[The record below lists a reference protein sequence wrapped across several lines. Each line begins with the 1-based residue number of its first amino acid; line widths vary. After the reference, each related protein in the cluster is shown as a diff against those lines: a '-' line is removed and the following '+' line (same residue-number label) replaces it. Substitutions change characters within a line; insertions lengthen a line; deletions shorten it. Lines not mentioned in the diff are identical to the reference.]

1 MATLKLFI
9 NEQITLDGDE
19 RNTRVLMDIEDVNYL
34 DHRTML
40 LPSGSKVSIFN
51 FDTDVSAGTFG
62 EDKLKYARITNHSTL
77 IPVNVE
83 ISSSNNEVF
92 NHRMNPLQSF
102 YLPSSQVTGS
112 VTDFTYDYIHSI
124 YLQPSGSDNTA
135 RVEYYIAT
143 S

>member
-9 NEQITLDGDE
+9 NEQIILDGDD
-19 RNTRVLMDIEDVNYL
+19 RSTRLLMDIEDVNYL

-51 FDTDVSAGTFG
+51 FDNEVSAGTFG
-62 EDKLKYARITNHSTL
+62 EDKLKYARITNHSAT
-77 IPVNVE
+77 IPVNIEV
-83 ISSSNNEVF
+83 SSSSNEVF
-92 NHRMNPLQSF
+92 NFRMNPLQSF
-102 YLPSSQVTGS
+102 YLPSSQMTGS
-112 VTDFTYDYIHSI
+112 VANFTYDYISSI
-124 YLQPSGSDNTA
+124 HLQPSGSDNVA